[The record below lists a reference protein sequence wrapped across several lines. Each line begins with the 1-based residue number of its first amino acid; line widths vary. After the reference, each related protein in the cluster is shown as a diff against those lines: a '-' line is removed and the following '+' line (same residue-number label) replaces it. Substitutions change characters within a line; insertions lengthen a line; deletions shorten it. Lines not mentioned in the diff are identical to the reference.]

1 MDTKSGN
8 CSEKCENNDKVG
20 HHMTSSSSSST
31 NSENCPGCGLNDLDK
46 ITITV
51 APTTGGRFEISVQ
64 KNIAIENLKKVISK
78 KLKVPKERILLLHK
92 DRQLRDGSLHENSI
106 AHGSTLTL
114 LPSVETGLL
123 SQRPEQG
130 VMQALES
137 LNDSQVND
145 FLSGKA
151 PLNLTMRLGDHMMLI
166 QLQLSSVTPPT
177 RKSTTS
183 TSQQNSK
190 SNETYLP
197 KPNVNVPSTSDTAPS
212 SSSSVDP
219 DISLPNLSLIN
230 SKLNTLLHKNNE
242 NLNAL
247 KRKFN
252 SSDEDAS
259 VKKTKSDDDNKSKY
273 FKDLNL
279 KNVLLNVSEPS
290 TSSSSS
296 SDAKSTKYSDMMK
309 ESTGESSKGQQ
320 ANQEL
325 QAKKSKILSQI
336 MENVRKISENTN
348 EMTQA
353 IEGKCDKETVSD
365 NGSKCNV
372 ACTCSNKSGDSI
384 DNSVK
389 STESAALDTKA
400 LAEASRNLTQTLKQ
414 LSSEALTCRSD
425 SAEECSTS
433 APTSRRRPGTQGAII
448 ESMHH
453 NGKGVFSGTF
463 SGTLNPALQ
472 DRFGRPKRDIST
484 IIHILNDLL
493 CATPQYRRQRQPQ
506 PQVKVQTQEASTSGE
521 GNVTATELVS
531 IENEATRGKLERL
544 RMVMEQNRARRR
556 ARREAKTTDSSANE
570 LGGVDE
576 LENSNQD
583 GAELMEISPP
593 EPVVA

>member
-1 MDTKSGN
+1 M
-8 CSEKCENNDKVG
+8 
-20 HHMTSSSSSST
+20 
-31 NSENCPGCGLNDLDK
+31 
-46 ITITV
+46 
-51 APTTGGRFEISVQ
+51 
-64 KNIAIENLKKVISK
+64 
-78 KLKVPKERILLLHK
+78 
-92 DRQLRDGSLHENSI
+92 
-106 AHGSTLTL
+106 
-114 LPSVETGLL
+114 
-123 SQRPEQG
+123 
-130 VMQALES
+130 
-137 LNDSQVND
+137 ND

-166 QLQLSSVTPPT
+166 QLQLSSVTPPA
-177 RKSTTS
+177 RKSTVS

-197 KPNVNVPSTSDTAPS
+197 KPNVNVPSTSDTAQS

-259 VKKTKSDDDNKSKY
+259 VKKTKSDDENKSKY

-290 TSSSSS
+290 TSS
-296 SDAKSTKYSDMMK
+296 DAKSTKYSDMIK

-320 ANQEL
+320 TNQDL

-372 ACTCSNKSGDSI
+372 ACTCSNKSGDSL

-425 SAEECSTS
+425 SAE
-433 APTSRRRPGTQGAII
+433 
-448 ESMHH
+448 
-453 NGKGVFSGTF
+453 
-463 SGTLNPALQ
+463 
-472 DRFGRPKRDIST
+472 
-484 IIHILNDLL
+484 
-493 CATPQYRRQRQPQ
+493 
-506 PQVKVQTQEASTSGE
+506 
-521 GNVTATELVS
+521 VS
-531 IENEATRGKLERL
+531 
-544 RMVMEQNRARRR
+544 
-556 ARREAKTTDSSANE
+556 
-570 LGGVDE
+570 
-576 LENSNQD
+576 
-583 GAELMEISPP
+583 
-593 EPVVA
+593 